1 MALQG
6 VKISIFIVEKIESM
20 DKNKKIL
27 AYMKELLNS
36 NEKLDCGTAFKI
48 AKKFDV
54 AIEEIGKIADING
67 IRIDNC
73 ELGQFGHLD
82 FEKAKIEVL
91 RKVEPSLD
99 EKRRI
104 FCKDARNIAKEGCG
118 LKSMRSALKA
128 YKIDVKY
135 CQLGCFKEKKGKQ
148 FVVRTKTW
156 IENADGDL
164 LFGKGKTELLE
175 LIGQTGSLLHAS
187 KLMGINYKK
196 AWMHLQVLQKN
207 SQEILVSSRQG
218 RSKESGTKL
227 TPRAMELME
236 NYATLQKDIEEY
248 ANKRFKELFLKGKK

>member
-6 VKISIFIVEKIESM
+6 VKISIFIVEKIELM

-104 FCKDARNIAKEGCG
+104 F
-118 LKSMRSALKA
+118 L
-128 YKIDVKY
+128 
-135 CQLGCFKEKKGKQ
+135 
-148 FVVRTKTW
+148 
-156 IENADGDL
+156 
-164 LFGKGKTELLE
+164 
-175 LIGQTGSLLHAS
+175 
-187 KLMGINYKK
+187 
-196 AWMHLQVLQKN
+196 
-207 SQEILVSSRQG
+207 
-218 RSKESGTKL
+218 
-227 TPRAMELME
+227 
-236 NYATLQKDIEEY
+236 
-248 ANKRFKELFLKGKK
+248 